1 MDDILARLHV
11 TEDQIAA
18 FCEKWKI
25 SRFELFGSVLRDDF
39 DAESDIDILV
49 VFAPDA
55 KLSLFGL
62 VTAEEELKA
71 LIGRRVDLVERRA
84 IEESPNWIRRRSILN
99 STRLIYAAA

>member
-11 TEDQIAA
+11 TESAIAA

-25 SRFELFGSVLRDDF
+25 TQFELFGSVLRDDF
-39 DAESDIDILV
+39 DAESDVDVLV
-49 VFAPDA
+49 IFSPDA
-55 KLSLFGL
+55 KISLFGL

-71 LIGRRVDLVERRA
+71 LVGRSVDLVERRA